1 MDGSMGYGS
10 QWGPSMEIRTI
21 AAVLNGNLV
30 FALYVAAWGAPT
42 VSIAAVEIALALGAG
57 ASTFYALRRLPTPR
71 WLARL
76 GAGPANEHAPA
87 RL

>member
-1 MDGSMGYGS
+1 MGYGS
-10 QWGPSMEIRTI
+10 QWGLSMEIRT
-21 AAVLNGNLV
+21 
-30 FALYVAAWGAPT
+30 
-42 VSIAAVEIALALGAG
+42 IAAVEIALALGAG

>member
-10 QWGPSMEIRTI
+10 QWGLSMEIRTI

-30 FALYVAAWGAPT
+30 FALYLAAWGTPT